1 MTVLTCCLQ
10 NPASLSTHG
19 SGGGDGDG
27 GGIGFGGGEG
37 EGIGSRIT
45 RGGGGDGGAGFGFGG
60 GEGEGRGS
68 TITMGEGG
76 GGDGIGGCGA
86 SSGGGLVGGA
96 SVSETIRNTGSH
108 CGGQA
113 TPRAEGRAFEPR
125 CPKVCGR
132 SKLCSTI
139 ALAGQ
144 PRISQYSFVSQ
155 VLEPVDSASR
165 LTSVSVLARGSGTYG
180 LHLLI
185 IKHRTLSKQQ
195 GWSCKGSP
203 GAIDDCGPCEIRA
216 GSEDEVPCP

>member
-45 RGGGGDGGAGFGFGG
+45 RGGGGDGGAGFDLGG

-155 VLEPVDSASR
+155 VLEPLESTSR
-165 LTSVSVLARGSGTYG
+165 LTAVSVLARGSGTYG

-203 GAIDDCGPCEIRA
+203 GAIDNCGPCEIRA